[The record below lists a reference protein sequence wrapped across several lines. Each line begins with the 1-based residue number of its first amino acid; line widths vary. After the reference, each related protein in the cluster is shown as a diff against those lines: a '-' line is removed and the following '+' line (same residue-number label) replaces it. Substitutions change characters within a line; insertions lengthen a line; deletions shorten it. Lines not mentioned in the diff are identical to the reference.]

1 MIVKIR
7 ELHAYQPQIP
17 ARRQGFSSGHFVTIG
32 FCHRAQRRSNGRFV
46 SHSAAV
52 GILLALVLAGFSA
65 VYGAEERTPA
75 LVVIDTGICPSQ
87 TTEKE
92 APLAAAFILETQNE
106 LKPKGEPAPTFSEN
120 LLNADE
126 PLRDTHGH
134 GTHVCGILWRELK
147 VLRESPE
154 PALVMLRAGE
164 YRMAPETLIRA
175 IRRTRELA
183 SEGLR
188 PQVLL
193 CAFNLYPEDCKPD
206 EFEAFEADLRKLMDD
221 GVWIVAAA
229 GNRGQN
235 LDEAE
240 ASERSLPASA
250 KHTNLIVVAAADER
264 GMLTSRSNFGP
275 NSVWIAAQGVR
286 VESLWIDGQTKT
298 LSGTSQAAAIVA
310 ARIFHQALENPGA
323 DLAMIRQ
330 KIEASAK
337 LHPSLLQMTI
347 SQKFLPR
354 ATTGDSE

>member
-1 MIVKIR
+1 
-7 ELHAYQPQIP
+7 
-17 ARRQGFSSGHFVTIG
+17 
-32 FCHRAQRRSNGRFV
+32 
-46 SHSAAV
+46 
-52 GILLALVLAGFSA
+52 
-65 VYGAEERTPA
+65 
-75 LVVIDTGICPSQ
+75 
-87 TTEKE
+87 
-92 APLAAAFILETQNE
+92 
-106 LKPKGEPAPTFSEN
+106 LKTKVEPASSASEN
-120 LLNADE
+120 LLNAED
-126 PLRDTHGH
+126 PMRDTHGH
-134 GTHVCGILWRELK
+134 GTHVCGILWQELK
-147 VLRESPE
+147 ALRESPE

-164 YRMAPETLIRA
+164 HRMAPETLIRA

-193 CAFNLYPEDCKPD
+193 CAFNLYPEDCKPG
-206 EFEAFEADLRKLMDD
+206 EFEAFESDLRKLMDE

-235 LDEAE
+235 LDEAD

-250 KHTNLIVVAAADER
+250 KHANLIVVAAADER
-264 GMLTSRSNFGP
+264 GLLTSRSNFGP

-286 VESLWIDGQTKT
+286 VESLWIDGQTKA

-323 DLAMIRQ
+323 DLAMIRER
-330 KIEASAK
+330 IEASAK

-354 ATTGDSE
+354 AATGDSE